1 MTWHLNTYVNWCP
14 LEIHPQNSGHPVR
27 DYCRCQCLG
36 SSHMVI
42 VPLELQPP
50 LWEIRCRQIL
60 EMHHLLKILNLFKTH
75 LFKVAFTDK

>member
-1 MTWHLNTYVNWCP
+1 MAPEYLCELVSFRNSSPKLRSSSQRLLQVP
-14 LEIHPQNSGHPVR
+14 L
-27 DYCRCQCLG
+27 CLG
-36 SSHMVI
+36 SGHMVI